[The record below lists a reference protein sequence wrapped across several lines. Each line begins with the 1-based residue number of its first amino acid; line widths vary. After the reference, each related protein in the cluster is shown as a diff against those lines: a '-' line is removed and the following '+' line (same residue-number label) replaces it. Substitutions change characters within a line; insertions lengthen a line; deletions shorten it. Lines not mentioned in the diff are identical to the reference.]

1 MIQIP
6 LDFGGQYTLTVT
18 HQHPKW
24 HPHRHHDSS
33 KTNHKDQ
40 KAGNAQFLEIPTR
53 SSKELEYPSH
63 SLACE
68 ITHPYKNWH
77 SIPWCLLPSE
87 MAHILSMECISPGI
101 NLISL
106 SYGLYLK
113 SFLYGA
119 SNPHLVAI
127 SGTQKWS
134 VTWPSSSTPLSF
146 LQQIPLAA
154 ELDET
159 ESCDVQPT
167 ERCGTM
173 ALCLLLLWLRMPPA
187 TLYHSLSR
195 NWQFAS

>member
-1 MIQIP
+1 MTPPQAP
-6 LDFGGQYTLTVT
+6 RQFQAD
-18 HQHPKW
+18 
-24 HPHRHHDSS
+24 
-33 KTNHKDQ
+33 HKDQ
-40 KAGNAQFLEIPTR
+40 RVGNAQFLEIPSP

-87 MAHILSMECISPGI
+87 MAHIPFMECVSPGI
-101 NLISL
+101 NPLSL
-106 SYGLYLK
+106 YYVSLLK

-127 SGTQKWS
+127 SGTQKRS
-134 VTWPSSSTPLSF
+134 GTWPSSSTPLSL

-154 ELDET
+154 ESDKT
-159 ESCDVQPT
+159 ESCDIQAT

-173 ALCLLLLWLRMPPA
+173 AFCLLLLWSRMPPA